1 MQMCTYLQSTN
12 DCHRCRLVLNSVV
25 SFRIGDSLRAGRGER
40 ATCHM
45 QTHTHTRAA
54 LSGGDKSR
62 RERRRRRLL
71 ACIQASRSIFQN
83 VCKDNVEFSFH
94 T

>member
-40 ATCHM
+40 ATRHM
-45 QTHTHTRAA
+45 QTHTHAA

-62 RERRRRRLL
+62 RERRRRLL